1 MGIKLFWKD
10 PDSIED
16 FTIDW
21 SDHLG
26 TDTIATSVWTVPA
39 GLTESSSSNTATKA
53 TVTLS
58 SGTVDAFYTVTNRI
72 TTAGGRTLDQSIHV
86 RVRSK

>member
-26 TDTIATSVWTVPA
+26 SDTIATSVWTVPS
-39 GLTESSSSNTATKA
+39 GLTQDSETETTTTA

-58 SGTVDAFYTVTNRI
+58 GGTVGAFHTVTNRI
-72 TTAGGRTLDQSIHV
+72 TTDGGRTLDQSIHI

>member
-1 MGIKLFWKD
+1 MGAKIFWKD
-10 PDSIED
+10 PDSVED

-21 SDHLG
+21 ATHLG
-26 TDTIATSVWTVPA
+26 TDTIAASVWTVPA
-39 GLTESSSSNTATKA
+39 GLNEVSESETTTKA

-58 SGTVDAFYTVTNRI
+58 GGTAEAFHTVTNRI
-72 TTAGGRTLDQSIHV
+72 TTAGGRTLDQSIHI